1 MRTRLCSNPLP
12 CLLLLLGLGILTSL
26 GVWQLQRAAEKSEI
40 LQSYESQKKSPPVAL
55 DVSLDDFSHL
65 RYRAV
70 EAYGVYDA
78 EKQFLLDNQIR
89 NGQAGFSVLTPLRLS
104 GGSNKAVL
112 VDRGWIP
119 LGLTRQLLPDVI
131 IEQKN
136 ARISG
141 SLYVPFGKAFSLGD
155 MDAGGIGW
163 PRVIQYMAFSEIS
176 ERLGYDLLPVII
188 RLSPDAPDGY
198 LREWAPLPFTPARHI
213 AYAVQ
218 WFGLALALLIIAVV
232 AMLKQ
237 QKNEDD

>member
-1 MRTRLCSNPLP
+1 MRTRLCSNLLP
-12 CLLLLLGLGILTSL
+12 CLVLLLGLGILTSL

-40 LQSYESQKKSPPVAL
+40 LHNYEIQKNSPPVAL
-55 DVSLDDFSHL
+55 GASIDDFSRL
-65 RYRAV
+65 RFRVA
-70 EAYGVYDA
+70 EANGVYDA

-104 GGSNKAVL
+104 VDGNKAVL
-112 VDRGWIP
+112 VDRGWLP
-119 LGLTRQLLPDVI
+119 LGLTRQLLPDVV
-131 IEQKN
+131 IEQNKVQ
-136 ARISG
+136 ITG
-141 SLYVPFGKAFSLGD
+141 SLYVPFGKSFSLGE

-163 PRVIQYMAFSEIS
+163 PRVIQYMEFSEIS

-188 RLSPDAPDGY
+188 RLSPDAAEGY

-218 WFGLALALLIIAVV
+218 WFGLALALLVIAVL

-237 QKNEDD
+237 QKSEDD

>member
-1 MRTRLCSNPLP
+1 MLTRLCSNLLP

-40 LQSYESQKKSPPVAL
+40 LHNYEIQKKSPPVAL
-55 DVSLDDFSHL
+55 DVSMDDFSSL
-65 RYRAV
+65 RFRVVDAD
-70 EAYGVYDA
+70 GVYDA

-104 GGSNKAVL
+104 VDNNKAVL
-112 VDRGWIP
+112 IDRGWIP
-119 LGLTRQLLPDVI
+119 LGLTRQLLPDVA
-131 IEQKN
+131 IEQKK

-141 SLYVPFGKAFSLGD
+141 SLYVPFGKAFSLGE
-155 MDAGGIGW
+155 MDADGIGW
-163 PRVIQYMAFSEIS
+163 PRVIQYMEFSEIS

-188 RLSPDAPDGY
+188 RLSPDAAEGY

-218 WFGLALALLIIAVV
+218 WFGLALALLVVAVV

-237 QKNEDD
+237 QKSEDD